1 MLKNFGCY
9 SKILSIFVMCK
20 NETTPFITLF
30 MLHRFQELI
39 YSEECPKQFT
49 YPFYY
54 IPHRLTLL
62 ASDEVRAYI
71 ESRGDWSSELEKGK
85 MFGVLVVRD
94 HNDEL
99 GFLAAF
105 SGIIAGSNMHDYFV
119 PPVFDLL
126 NPGGYFKEE
135 ERNISEINK
144 MILSF
149 QDQDDYKQLKDTLT
163 LLEFEKTRDLN
174 SFKNRMKASKTER
187 EQKRSSE
194 LSSEEEAELIKESQ
208 FQKAELKRKEK
219 YWQKQISEMQIRLSQ
234 YDDQIQQWKKERKER
249 SANLQQ
255 WLFDQFSVLN
265 AKRESKSL
273 REIFTHTVQKTPP
286 AGAGECAGPKLL
298 QYAYANG
305 LTPIAMA
312 EFWWGASPKTEVR
325 EHGHFY
331 PACKGK
337 CEPILGHMLQGLDVE
352 PNPLATDHSKDLDME
367 ILYDDPW
374 LCVICKPAGLLSVP
388 GKSGHDNVY
397 DRIIKLYP
405 EATGPL
411 IVHRLDMATSGLL
424 VIAKTKEVHQNLQAQ
439 FKNRSVKKRYVAL
452 LDGILSN
459 RKGEINLPIS
469 PDFYD
474 RPRQIV
480 DHVSGKPAITY
491 YEVLSTGPTFTRVA
505 FYPLTGRTHQ
515 LRLHAAASEGLNSP
529 IHGDELYGNKAD
541 RLYLHAEYLS
551 FTHPVTDE
559 VISFEKKAQF

>member
-9 SKILSIFVMCK
+9 SKILSIFVIYK

-30 MLHRFQELI
+30 MLHRFKESI
-39 YSEECPKQFT
+39 HSEECPEQFT

-54 IPHRLTLL
+54 VPHRLTLL
-62 ASDEVRAYI
+62 ASDEVKAYI
-71 ESRGDWSSELEKGK
+71 ASREDWTSELEKGK

-94 HNDEL
+94 QNDEL

-105 SGIIAGSNMHDYFV
+105 SGILSGSNKHDYFV

-135 ERNISEINK
+135 ERNISEINRT
-144 MILSF
+144 ILCF
-149 QDQDDYKQLKDTLT
+149 QQSDDLKQLKDALN
-163 LLEFEKTRDLN
+163 LLESDKILDLN
-174 SFKNRMKASKTER
+174 AFKEQMKDSKKQR
-187 EQKRSSE
+187 ELKRDSG

-208 FQKAELKRKEK
+208 FLKAELKRKEK
-219 YWQKQISEMQIRLSQ
+219 YWKEQIAEIRSRMNL
-234 YDDQIQQWKKERKER
+234 YEEKILEWKKERKER
-249 SANLQQ
+249 SAALQQ
-255 WLFDQFSVLN
+255 WLFDQFLVLN
-265 AKRESKSL
+265 AKGESKSL
-273 REIFTHTVQKTPP
+273 REIFAHTVQKTPP

-298 QYAYANG
+298 QYAYVNG
-305 LTPIAMA
+305 LAPVAMA

-325 EHGHFY
+325 EHGLFY

-352 PNPLATDHSKDLDME
+352 PNPLETDHSKQLDME

-374 LCVICKPAGLLSVP
+374 LCVVCKPAGLLSVP

-397 DRIIKLYP
+397 DRITKLYP
-405 EATGPL
+405 EASGPL

-452 LDGILSN
+452 LDGILS
-459 RKGEINLPIS
+459 KMEGEINLPIS

-474 RPRQIV
+474 RPRQII
-480 DHVSGKPAITY
+480 DHVGGKPATTSY
-491 YEVLSTGPTFTRVA
+491 KVLSTGPAFTWIA

-515 LRLHAAASEGLNSP
+515 LRLHAAAVEGLNTP
-529 IHGDELYGNKAD
+529 IRGDELYGKKSD

-551 FTHPVTDE
+551 FTHPVTHE
-559 VISFEKKAQF
+559 IVYFEKVAEF

>member
-1 MLKNFGCY
+1 
-9 SKILSIFVMCK
+9 
-20 NETTPFITLF
+20 
-30 MLHRFQELI
+30 MLHRFKELI
-39 YSEECPKQFT
+39 HSEEWPKQFT

-62 ASDEVRAYI
+62 ASDEVKAFI
-71 ESRGDWSSELEKGK
+71 EGRDDWRSELEKGK

-94 HNDEL
+94 QNDEL

-105 SGIIAGSNMHDYFV
+105 SGILAGSNKHDYFV

-135 ERNISEINK
+135 EKNISEINK
-144 MILSF
+144 TILGF
-149 QDQDDYKQLKDTLT
+149 QQSEEFMQLKEAFTK
-163 LLEFEKTRDLN
+163 LESEKTLDLN
-174 SFKNRMKASKTER
+174 TFKSRMKASKKER

-219 YWQKQISEMQIRLSQ
+219 YWQEQITEIRIRLSQ
-234 YDDQIQQWKKERKER
+234 YEDKIQQWKKERKER
-249 SANLQQ
+249 SATLQQ

-265 AKRESKSL
+265 AKGESKSL

-298 QYAYANG
+298 QYAYAND
-305 LTPIAMA
+305 LVPIAMA

-337 CEPILGHMLQGLDVE
+337 CEPILGHMLQGLNVE
-352 PNPLATDHSKDLDME
+352 PNPLATDCSKLLSME

-374 LCVICKPAGLLSVP
+374 LCVVCKPAGLLSVP

-397 DRIIKLYP
+397 DRITKLYP
-405 EATGPL
+405 DATGPL

-439 FKNRSVKKRYVAL
+439 FKNRSVKKRYIAL
-452 LDGILSN
+452 LDGIVN
-459 RKGEINLPIS
+459 KTMGEINLPIA

-480 DHVSGKPAITY
+480 DHENGKPATTY
-491 YEVLSTGPTFTRVA
+491 YEVLSTGLASTRIA

-515 LRLHAAASEGLNSP
+515 LRLHAAAVEGLNTP
-529 IHGDELYGNKAD
+529 IRGDELYGKKSD

-551 FTHPVTDE
+551 FTHPVTNK
-559 VISFEKKAQF
+559 VVSFEQKAAF